1 MARALPRHF
10 FWDELPRSGYGK
22 VTKKLVRDALYE
34 RGCLDRAP
42 ELAR

>member
-1 MARALPRHF
+1 MALPRHIF

>member
-1 MARALPRHF
+1 MARCCRATSFL
-10 FWDELPRSGYGK
+10 DELPRSGYGK
-22 VTKKLVRDALYE
+22 VTKLVRDALYE